1 MNILYEMLPDAANRP
16 ATASR
21 SRRGTIETVISQ
33 PGLGMLR
40 AGTTKGIFMVKSIY
54 YRASLFGV
62 LIVFSMVATS
72 RVAEAQD
79 AKAPDYEA
87 IVAAPDRSDADRQ
100 TDQRRQPAKMLA
112 FTGLRSGMKVLD
124 MEANAG
130 YSTELLA
137 RAVGPDGVVYA
148 QDPAALIER
157 FVKDKFDIRA
167 QKPAM
172 KNVVHVIRNF
182 DDPIPPDVS
191 GLDLITFFF
200 AYHDVTY
207 MQVDRAEMNR
217 KMFAALKPG
226 GFLIIA
232 DHSARPGDGTNVAKT
247 LHRIEESTLRQ
258 EIEAAGF
265 KLASEADFLRHP
277 EDPRDAAV
285 FHPQVPVD
293 EFVLRYQK
301 PL

>member
-1 MNILYEMLPDAANRP
+1 MTRSSLRHAPAAGLLAVVSMLVAWSFPAA
-16 ATASR
+16 
-21 SRRGTIETVISQ
+21 
-33 PGLGMLR
+33 
-40 AGTTKGIFMVKSIY
+40 
-54 YRASLFGV
+54 
-62 LIVFSMVATS
+62 
-72 RVAEAQD
+72 AQD
-79 AKAPDYEA
+79 AKTSSKTPDYEA

-100 TDQRRQPAKMLA
+100 TDQRRQPVKMLA
-112 FTGLRSGMKVLD
+112 FAGARPGMRVLD
-124 MEANAG
+124 MEASGG

-137 RAVGPDGVVYA
+137 RAVAPDGVVYA
-148 QDPAALIER
+148 QDSADVVER

-172 KNVVHVIRNF
+172 KNVVHVIRNY

-200 AYHDVTY
+200 AYHDITY
-207 MQVDRAEMNR
+207 MPVDRAEMNR

-226 GFLIIA
+226 GFLVIA
-232 DHSARPGDGTNVAKT
+232 DHSARPGDGTTVGKT

-265 KLASEADFLRHP
+265 KLAAEADFLRHP
-277 EDPRDAAV
+277 EDPRNAPV
-285 FHPQVPVD
+285 FHPQVPID
-293 EFVLRYQK
+293 DFVLKYQK

>member
-1 MNILYEMLPDAANRP
+1 MI
-16 ATASR
+16 
-21 SRRGTIETVISQ
+21 ISIHRHARAI
-33 PGLGMLR
+33 GMLAVLSMF
-40 AGTTKGIFMVKSIY
+40 AGWSVVS
-54 YRASLFGV
+54 A
-62 LIVFSMVATS
+62 A
-72 RVAEAQD
+72 AQD
-79 AKAPDYEA
+79 AKTPDYEA
-87 IVAAPDRSDADRQ
+87 IVASPDRSDADRQ

-112 FTGLRSGMKVLD
+112 FTGVRTGMKVLD
-124 MEANAG
+124 MGAGAG

-137 RAVGPDGVVYA
+137 RAVGPGGAVYA
-148 QDPAALIER
+148 QESAAVMER
-157 FVKDKFDIRA
+157 VKDKFDIRA

-172 KNVVHVIRNF
+172 KSVVHVIRNY

-207 MQVDRAEMNR
+207 MPVDRAEMNK

-226 GFLIIA
+226 GYLVIA
-232 DHSARPGDGTNVAKT
+232 DHSARPGDGTTVAKT
-247 LHRIEESTLRQ
+247 LHRIEQSTLRQ

-265 KLASEADFLRHP
+265 KLAGEADFLRHP

-285 FHPQVPVD
+285 FRPQVPTD